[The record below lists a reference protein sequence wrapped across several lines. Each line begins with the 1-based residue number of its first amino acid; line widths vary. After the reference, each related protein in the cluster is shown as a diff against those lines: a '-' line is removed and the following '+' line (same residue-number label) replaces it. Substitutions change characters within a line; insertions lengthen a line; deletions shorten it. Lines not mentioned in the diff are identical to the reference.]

1 MDLVLI
7 RHPAVGID
15 SGVCYGR
22 TDVPL
27 LGDAA
32 DSARALEE

>member
-7 RHPAVGID
+7 RHPAVAID
-15 SGVCYGR
+15 AGVCYGH

-27 LGDAA
+27 VE
-32 DSARALEE
+32 RCR